1 MRCASFC
8 TGKNYRLAA
17 ILHYYK
23 DRGYIISLEGQVL
36 QVYKPE
42 TNKVIFFFDHGSFV
56 SWGFSSREEKQ
67 IIKAITP
74 FTVVPLEE
82 VEARFFLCRFGS
94 TTKINPSKRFNTE
107 VITLES
113 DDISL
118 KLAVSYGLAQSIN
131 LEAYEE
137 FIQQT
142 IKKNLC
148 IIDELAEKG
157 TISLSSKAISKRKG
171 EIFLAR
177 SSVNLNSD
185 FLDVPEYFWEHPNL
199 EPYYELTAQFLNV
212 DGRVTAL
219 NQQLNVLHELFD
231 MLTGELQHKHSSLL
245 EIIIIVLIFIEIIL
259 TTFQMIFLR

>member
-8 TGKNYRLAA
+8 TGKTYRLAG

-23 DRGYIISLEGQVL
+23 DRGYVTSMEGHVL
-36 QVYKPE
+36 QVYKPD
-42 TNKVIFFFDHGSFV
+42 TNKIIFFFGHGSFV

-67 IIKAITP
+67 IINIITP
-74 FTVVPLEE
+74 FTHVPLSE
-82 VEARFFLCRFGS
+82 VEVRFFLCRFGS

-185 FLDVPEYFWEHPNL
+185 FLDVPEFFWEHPNL
-199 EPYYELTAQFLNV
+199 EPYYELTAKFLDV

-245 EIIIIVLIFIEIIL
+245 EIIIIGLIFIEIIL

>member
-8 TGKNYRLAA
+8 TGKTYRLAA

-23 DRGYIISLEGQVL
+23 DRGYVTAIEGQVL
-36 QVYKPE
+36 QVYNLE
-42 TNKVIFFFDHGSFV
+42 ANRTIFFFPHGSFV
-56 SWGFSSREEKQ
+56 SWGFSSREEKL
-67 IIKAITP
+67 ILEAIKP
-74 FTVVPLEE
+74 FTIAPLKTI
-82 VEARFFLCRFGS
+82 EARFFLCRVGNK
-94 TTKINPSKRFNTE
+94 TKISSPKRFNTE

-113 DDISL
+113 DDLNL
-118 KLAVSYGLAQSIN
+118 KLAVSYGLAQSIK

-137 FIQQT
+137 FIQET
-142 IKKNLC
+142 IKKNLN
-148 IIDELAEKG
+148 IIDELSEKG
-157 TISLSSKAISKRKG
+157 TISLSRTAISRRKG

-199 EPYYELTAQFLNV
+199 ESYYEITAQFLDV
-212 DGRVTAL
+212 DSRVTAL

-245 EIIIIVLIFIEIIL
+245 EMIIILLIFIEIIL
-259 TTFQMIFLR
+259 TTVQMIFLR

>member
-8 TGKNYRLAA
+8 TGKTYRLAA
-17 ILHYYK
+17 ILHHYK
-23 DRGYIISLEGQVL
+23 DRGYLTTMEGQVL
-36 QVYKPE
+36 QVHSPE
-42 TNKVIFFFDHGSFV
+42 TDKTIFFFSHGSFV
-56 SWGFSSREEKQ
+56 SWGFSSREEKE
-67 IIKAITP
+67 IAKAIKP
-74 FTVVPLEE
+74 FTIAPLKI
-82 VEARFFLCRFGS
+82 VEARFFLCRFGGI
-94 TTKINPSKRFNTE
+94 TKISPPKRFNTE
-107 VITLES
+107 IITLES
-113 DDISL
+113 EDVDL
-118 KLAVSYGLAQSIN
+118 KLAISYGLAQSIK

-142 IKKNLC
+142 IKKNLV
-148 IIDELAEKG
+148 IIDELSEKG

-199 EPYYELTAQFLNV
+199 ESYYELTAQFL
-212 DGRVTAL
+212 DIDSRVTAL
-219 NQQLNVLHELFD
+219 NQQLDVLHELFD

-245 EIIIIVLIFIEIIL
+245 EMIIIILIFIEIIL